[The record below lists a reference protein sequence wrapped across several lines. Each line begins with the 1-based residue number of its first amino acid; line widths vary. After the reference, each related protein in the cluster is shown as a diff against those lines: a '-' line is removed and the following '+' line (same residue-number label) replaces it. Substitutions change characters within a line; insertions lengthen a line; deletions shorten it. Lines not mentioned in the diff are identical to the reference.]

1 MCSDGASTL
10 LWHFLWYY
18 IDDDA
23 VGSDTVVCHIFVMQ
37 VVFIRFLRYG
47 LRIRLA
53 KCEFIMQGAR

>member
-1 MCSDGASTL
+1 
-10 LWHFLWYY
+10 
-18 IDDDA
+18 
-23 VGSDTVVCHIFVMQ
+23 MQ